1 MRTLLHA
8 TAILVLL
15 VICLMFVPA
24 RRVTGE
30 RDREL
35 TGRPSLDLPIAK
47 SGAPKSFADWCRDD
61 PVEAVATSMRKY
73 RSSVDRYTCVIRRQ
87 ERIDNKLRDPE
98 TIECEFRES
107 PFSVRMHWLGATE
120 GADTVL
126 YVAGENQDNFLVVP
140 ANPTLKRTLRL
151 LGRDYAKRRLDSSDA
166 KSASRY
172 PPDEFGIYI
181 GTDRVYRAWKAAQ
194 ERGAL
199 RTEYLGLSPVPEL
212 DGKPCHAVRR
222 TCLTPEEEG
231 LTQVTIQFDPDSLLQ
246 VGAVL
251 MENDNLIG
259 RYHFANVK
267 LNVPIGVDRFSPDT
281 LK

>member
-8 TAILVLL
+8 ALLLVLL

-35 TGRPSLDLPIAK
+35 AGRPAVDLPLPKLA
-47 SGAPKSFADWCRDD
+47 SKSFADLCRDD

-73 RSSVDRYTCVIRRQ
+73 RSSVERYTCLLRRQ
-87 ERIDNKLRDPE
+87 ERIEGKLHEPE

-107 PFSVRMHWLGATE
+107 PFSVRMHWLGTSE
-120 GADTVL
+120 GPESLL
-126 YVAGENQDNFLVVP
+126 YVAGENRDNFLVVP
-140 ANPTLKRTLRL
+140 ASPTLKNALKL

-172 PPDEFGIYI
+172 PLNEFGIYC
-181 GTDRVYRAWKAAQ
+181 GMEHVYVDWKAAQ
-194 ERGAL
+194 DRGPL
-199 RTEYLGLSPVPEL
+199 RTEYLGLQPVPEL
-212 DGKPCHAVRR
+212 DGKPCLVIRR
-222 TCLTPEEEG
+222 ACVTPEQDG
-231 LTQVTIQFDPDSLLQ
+231 LTHVTIQFDPETLLQ

-251 MENDNLIG
+251 MKNDELIG
-259 RYHFANVK
+259 RYHFAALK
-267 LNVPIGVDRFSPDT
+267 LNVPIAVERFSPDT
-281 LK
+281 LR